1 MLVWSAIV
9 SGFVT
14 GLIPIGLAE
23 GAALAIGTLQPPE
36 RALALLALFTVAHVA
51 GKAPWY
57 FLGSTADRVTARHPR
72 AKGEVAKARELMAK
86 HPVYGLG
93 VLAAAAFASVPPFHL
108 AAIAAGI
115 ARLPVGRFLVVCLV
129 GRALRFGLIAAVPSL
144 VRALLA

>member
-1 MLVWSAIV
+1 MILWSAIA

-23 GAALAIGTLQPPE
+23 AAALGIGTLQPPE
-36 RALALLALFTVAHVA
+36 RALGLLALFTVAHVA

-57 FLGSTADRVTARHPR
+57 LLGASADRVTTRYPR
-72 AKGEVAKARELMAK
+72 AKSQVEKARAVMAR

-115 ARLPVGRFLVVCLV
+115 ARIPFARFLVVCLL

-144 VRALLA
+144 VRALL

>member
-1 MLVWSAIV
+1 MLWSALA
-9 SGFVT
+9 SGFIT

-23 GAALAIGTLQPPE
+23 AAALGIGTLQPPE
-36 RALALLALFTVAHVA
+36 RALGLLALFTVAHVA
-51 GKAPWY
+51 GKVPWY
-57 FLGSTADRVTARHPR
+57 LLGASADRVTAEYPR
-72 AKGEVAKARELMAK
+72 AKRQVEKARELMAK

-115 ARLPVGRFLVVCLV
+115 ARIPVWRFLVICLL

-144 VRALLA
+144 VRALL